1 MAPSAN
7 TRRHSYDPRNDNHV
21 INTFVC
27 PVVRD
32 FVTAMM
38 RVSHRLWP
46 VAAIAGGGV
55 EISGMSIMYLCPCC
69 YAAAGE
75 KVTDCRPCVTR
86 RG

>member
-46 VAAIAGGGV
+46 VAAIAGGGWKSA
-55 EISGMSIMYLCPCC
+55 E
-69 YAAAGE
+69 
-75 KVTDCRPCVTR
+75 CRSCICAHVAMLLPVKR
-86 RG
+86 SLIADRV